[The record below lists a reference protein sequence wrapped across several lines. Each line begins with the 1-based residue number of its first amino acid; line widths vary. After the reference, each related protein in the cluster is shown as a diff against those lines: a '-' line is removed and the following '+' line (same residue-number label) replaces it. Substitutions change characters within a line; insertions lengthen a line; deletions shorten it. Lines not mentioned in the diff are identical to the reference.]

1 MKLFSP
7 SLALVAAGAALALPA
22 FSQVA
27 YYKPFAVPGT
37 SAANPFKSWDQI
49 SVDPA
54 LQLGVVAS
62 RSSKAVTLFNAF
74 TGEPVG
80 ATPPVFTGVG
90 KDVNNSGPDGAI
102 IAGTQIW
109 ATDYPSTV
117 RVFDLAQSLT
127 SPPEIGVIDTG
138 GVSRTDSID
147 YDPANGVII
156 AANSDTSPD
165 VPFLTLIDSK
175 TLKIVKRVNFD
186 GSNGAPD
193 ASLDGIG
200 GVLYDKA
207 IDKFLATATSLG
219 QDDTKGAVA
228 VLNTT
233 TGAVERVIPGI
244 DGCQPSTLAAGPGNN
259 VIIGCDPGFPVS
271 DPVAFAPRTYIVDA
285 AKGTIVANITQVGG
299 ADFVAYNAGDNRYY
313 TGSRDFFTSPIQTA
327 ASPVLGIIDAASNK
341 WIANIPTAPN
351 AHAVAV
357 NPFNNGIFVPLAAGS
372 PFCGGLPGCV
382 ATAVSVPPAK

>member
-1 MKLFSP
+1 MHLFSRT
-7 SLALVAAGAALALPA
+7 LALAAGSALALPA

-27 YYKPFAVPGT
+27 YYQPFAVPGT

-49 SVDPA
+49 SIDPA

-80 ATPPVFTGVG
+80 STPPVFTGVG

-127 SPPEIGVIDTG
+127 APPQVGVIDTG
-138 GVSRTDSID
+138 GKSRTDSID

-165 VPFLTLIDSK
+165 VPFLTLIDAK
-175 TLKIVKRVNFD
+175 TQKIVKRVNFD

-193 ASLDGIG
+193 ASIDGIG

-219 QDDTKGAVA
+219 QDDAKGAVA
-228 VLNTT
+228 VLNTI
-233 TGAVERVIPGI
+233 TGAVERVIPGL

-259 VIIGCDPGFPVS
+259 VIVGCDPGFP
-271 DPVAFAPRTYIVDA
+271 APDAKVFSPKTYIVDA
-285 AKGTIVANITQVGG
+285 AAGTVVAAITDVGG
-299 ADFVAYNAGDNRYY
+299 ADFVAYNSGDNRYY
-313 TGSRDFFTSPIQTA
+313 TASRDFFISATQA
-327 ASPVLGIIDAASNK
+327 APSPVLGIIDAATNK
-341 WIANIPTAPN
+341 WIANIPTAIGT
-351 AHAVAV
+351 HAVAV
-357 NPFNNGIFVPLAAGS
+357 NPFNNGIFVPIAPGS
-372 PFCGGLPGCV
+372 PFCGGLAGCV
-382 ATAVSVPPAK
+382 ATAVSVPLAK